1 MVLLIFDVSIFRCSQ
16 NINSLS
22 SIIPRCFWDK
32 DYETWRLL
40 KNNSGWRI
48 FFDFRLK
55 MTSWACLLGSP
66 LKFIFCWKSQLLIL
80 AKPLFSFFADVF
92 MSSVTEN
99 KECHLQIVYQ
109 QKIDWL
115 LDHSC
120 PAGNLS
126 IQNNRL
132 LSIF

>member
-22 SIIPRCFWDK
+22 SIIPRCFWDE

-99 KECHLQIVYQ
+99 KDV
-109 QKIDWL
+109 
-115 LDHSC
+115 SS
-120 PAGNLS
+120 ANSLS
-126 IQNNRL
+126 TENRL
-132 LSIF
+132 VTRSFMPSWKLVHSK